1 MTAPTKFLL
10 SPPSGITLFD
20 PGILRPQSDI
30 RHTGSVGNVDL
41 RFQWDT
47 DSGFGG
53 GTDEVVNL
61 EYENATAGS
70 YDLGFDGQVSNT
82 IQWDDNAAA
91 IVTALE
97 AMPNVHQV
105 NVTGTGTVADPFVI
119 THADPIN
126 TGRDLPNMTV
136 NSDSLTGDTVA
147 LTIPTAG
154 VTGPPIDLITLDDS
168 TADFGQ
174 APDSDLGLTGPWFW
188 RVAVI
193 DRDDGAG
200 TWSAA
205 QTINYVDP
213 IDFNRYLYQAINVGV
228 GVTPIDDPAGGWG
241 TGGTIGP
248 DGDAIDPNRYLYQ
261 LVNVGVGFDP
271 TDKPGLGWGAG
282 GTVGP
287 DGINETFQR
296 YLYQLVNVTTLQ
308 PCPFM
313 FSLSVA
319 QARVGDSIT
328 VKGQGLVSADHPT
341 DAWDA
346 EVRLYETPSH
356 AASFVALSSTDWTSG
371 EVEDTI
377 TATIPGGATSGFIS
391 VVHTTGATCSG
402 SNFIGLTVL
411 EKDPDRKA
419 GWWIEVWNLRNTT
432 QIVSPLPLVAE
443 ANFEHIAN
451 DIGNGAIFLRGDD
464 QDIDDI
470 IDRSINP
477 EIQNLVKVYLHDR
490 FAYSFIPDDS
500 EEEYDEDGARTVRM
514 FGAGHERILKWGR
527 ALWKDFPAQPTT
539 TRTWLYGS
547 DANQVPWGDM
557 EGDNQIDNGGAE
569 DAATEPAVAVG
580 TAALF
585 ADTAEARSGI
595 WSHRVTPAALNDGV
609 EWGVGVEERQVFG
622 DLFFK
627 TNTIGGTY
635 EIELLSQDDEDPP
648 NDVVEASSTVIP
660 GSSAWIPVTLDAI
673 PGAGEPWR
681 FRITQTAGPLVQFW
695 VDDVAAYTTINGT
708 ISTTRATYQL
718 SRTEV
723 AQGLHSME
731 LIMDS
736 GGATLF
742 NGIVVHFPVTPNE
755 EYTVRIPISGTATE
769 TIRVAARI
777 GGTVDAVEQAL
788 TGLGTFDVITVTG
801 TAGPT
806 ETTSRFAISSKQV
819 GAMTVFVD
827 DITITPGADAAN
839 PGQIVTDVHTS
850 MAARGTLDFLT
861 LNFDDVFDSAG
872 FPWTEDLP
880 FEVDPTWTLWDL
892 LEKFIGLGYDAE
904 LAPVNWREGGDTGWE
919 LNLYGPLNAG
929 VDWSL
934 FDDGPA
940 ILPSDTIRDVT
951 PSSAPPAE
959 TVAYGEGSGGVWS
972 VATASAARITNLE
985 RREAFVR
992 AGHAKDTVSLFRVLS
1007 HRLNTS
1013 LDKGVQWTGKL
1024 TDDADPLPYFD
1035 FIPYDRLRAHLP
1047 TDGTRDLVKDDTY
1060 RAAAI
1065 VFRGTGEGVGQEYE
1079 VDFGRYKTHADR
1091 IRDLIL
1097 LRQIQRESSENYQPG
1112 TGSVSS
1118 AGGGGTGFVPPP
1130 SDAPVATA
1138 VPPHPHVWSDIEPR
1152 VGGDLTGSFP
1162 DPQVSGLRGRRISG
1176 TPPLDGQV
1184 YTFDDPSSSWIPGA
1198 GGGGG
1203 GSAAPLA
1210 TGQYTGDGSDPQTV
1224 PLPARADII
1233 FIYGTPSGGD
1243 DVQVWSFR
1251 GQGGIKYSEQQ
1262 HTGAIE
1268 NDDQVQLAADGLSVD
1283 VSGTGTHG
1291 FNESA
1296 EVYDWVAIAGA
1307 GAGQMGAK
1315 FQKTADQSPPA
1326 ATDTLVTWDA
1336 VAHDVGK
1343 VADLANDKFTVPTDG
1358 AGIWHL
1364 AAILHHSTPTPGVDL
1379 RVLYRVNGGAWVIM
1393 GRDQDSSFT
1402 FFSIQSSID
1411 LDLAEGDDVEIG
1423 VFHTNASA
1431 PIRGSV
1437 NSWASFHRIGGPG
1450 ATAAPSVKSVA
1461 APLYAGIGSPGFD
1474 MHAVGSTGLVVV
1486 EDTTPNITQL
1496 FSDDTQRLSLIH
1508 PGGDAS
1514 QELHGIVW
1522 PWTPAGDFYLDG
1534 AYSLLKETGNH
1545 GIAGII
1551 AADGTTW
1558 GAGLQTSASLNWADN
1573 DIRPRNWANWNAE
1586 SGSPPNHVLANVGAV
1601 PIFTRL
1607 VYTDSTDNW
1616 EAFWSVDGL
1625 LWISIGSITDVHSTT
1640 HVGFMISS
1648 WAGTHEMSMSGLY
1661 LRGYDGAP

>member
-20 PGILRPQSDI
+20 PGILRPVSDI

-53 GTDEVVNL
+53 GTDEVVEL

-70 YDLGFDGQVSNT
+70 YDLGFDGEVSST

-91 IVTALE
+91 IVTAIE

-126 TGRDLPNMTV
+126 TGRNLPDMTV

-168 TADFGQ
+168 TSDF
-174 APDSDLGLTGPWFW
+174 AETPDSDLGLAGPWFW

-193 DRDDGAG
+193 DRDDGQG
-200 TWSAA
+200 TWSSA
-205 QTINYVDP
+205 QTINFVDP
-213 IDFNRYLYQAINVGV
+213 VDFNRYLYLALNVGV
-228 GVTPIDDPAGGWG
+228 GHTPIDDPAGGWG

-248 DGDAIDPNRYLYQ
+248 DGDAIDFNRYLYQ
-261 LVNVGVGFDP
+261 LIHVGVGFDP
-271 TDKPGLGWGAG
+271 TDTPGGGWGTG
-282 GTVGP
+282 GTPGP
-287 DGINETFQR
+287 DGFNDTFQR
-296 YLYQLVNVTTLQ
+296 YLYLLVNVNTLQ

-346 EVRLYETPSH
+346 EVRLYETPDFG
-356 AASFVALSSTDWTSG
+356 ASFVALSSTDWTSG
-371 EVEDTI
+371 ELEDTI
-377 TATIPGGATSGFIS
+377 TATIPGGATSGFIA
-391 VVHTTGATCSG
+391 VVHTTGATCAG
-402 SNFIGLTVL
+402 SNFLGLTVI
-411 EKDPDRKA
+411 EQDPDRQA
-419 GWWIEVWNLRNTT
+419 GWWVEVWNLRNTQ
-432 QIVSPLPLVAE
+432 QIVSPIPLVAE
-443 ANFEHIAN
+443 VNFEHIAN
-451 DIGNGAIFLRGDD
+451 DIGNGAVFLRGDD
-464 QDIDDI
+464 EDIDEI
-470 IDRSINP
+470 INRSVNP
-477 EIQNLVKVYLHDR
+477 ETQRLVKLYLHDR

-514 FGAGHERILKWGR
+514 FGAGQERILKWGR
-527 ALWKDFPAQPTT
+527 VLWKDFPSQPTK

-557 EGDNQIDNGGAE
+557 EADNEIDNGGAE
-569 DAATEPAVAVG
+569 DAATAPAIAVG

-585 ADTAEARSGI
+585 ADTAEARTGT
-595 WSHRVTPAALNDGV
+595 WSHRVTPAALDDGI
-609 EWGVGVEERQVFG
+609 EWDVGVEERQMFG

-660 GSSAWIPVTLDAI
+660 GSSAFIPVKLNAI
-673 PGAGEPWR
+673 PEAGETWR

-695 VDDVAAYTTINGT
+695 VDDVAAYTAINGT

-731 LIMDS
+731 LIMES

-742 NGIVVHFPVTPNE
+742 NGMVVHFPVTPNE
-755 EYTVRIPISGTATE
+755 EYTVRVPISGTATE
-769 TIRVAARI
+769 VIRVAARI
-777 GGTVDAVEQAL
+777 GGSVDAVEQAL
-788 TGLGTFDVITVTG
+788 TGLGTFDVIVVTG

-806 ETTSRFAISSKQV
+806 ETTARFAISSKQV

-839 PGQIVTDVHTS
+839 PGEIVTDVHTA
-850 MAARGTLDFLT
+850 MAARGTLDFIT
-861 LNFDDVFDSAG
+861 LNFDGVFDSAG

-880 FEVDPTWTLWDL
+880 FEVDPQWTLWDV

-929 VDWSL
+929 VDWSQ
-934 FDDGPA
+934 FDDGPG
-940 ILPSDTIRDVT
+940 ILPSDTIRNVE

-972 VATASAARITNLE
+972 VATASAGRITNLE
-985 RREAFVR
+985 RREAFVK
-992 AGHAKDTVSLFRVLS
+992 AGHAKDTVSLFRVLT

-1013 LDKGVQWTGKL
+1013 LDKGTQWSGKL

-1047 TDGTRDLVKDDTY
+1047 TDGTRDMVKDDVY
-1060 RAAAI
+1060 RTAAI
-1065 VFRGTGEGVGQEYE
+1065 VFRGTADGVGQEYE
-1079 VDFGRYKTHADR
+1079 VDFGRYKLHSQR

-1097 LRQIQRESSENYQPG
+1097 ARQIQRESSENYGPG

-1118 AGGGGTGFVPPP
+1118 ASGGGTGFTPPP
-1130 SDAPVATA
+1130 SDAPLATA
-1138 VPPHPHVWSDIEPR
+1138 VAPHPHVWSDIEPR

-1176 TPPLDGQV
+1176 TPPNDGQV
-1184 YTFDDPSSSWIPGA
+1184 YTYDLASNTWIPGA

-1203 GSAAPLA
+1203 GGGAIV

-1224 PLPARADII
+1224 TLPNEAEII
-1233 FIYGTPSGGD
+1233 FIYGTPSSGND
-1243 DVQVWSFR
+1243 IQAWSFKDA
-1251 GQGGIKYSEQQ
+1251 GGIKYSEQQ
-1262 HTGAIE
+1262 HVSAIE
-1268 NDDQVQLAADGLSVD
+1268 NDDQVQLAANGLSVD
-1283 VSGTGTHG
+1283 VNGVGANG

-1296 EVYDWVAIAGA
+1296 EVYDYIIILGGGA
-1307 GAGQMGAK
+1307 A
-1315 FQKTADQSPPA
+1315 
-1326 ATDTLVTWDA
+1326 
-1336 VAHDVGK
+1336 
-1343 VADLANDKFTVPTDG
+1343 
-1358 AGIWHL
+1358 
-1364 AAILHHSTPTPGVDL
+1364 PTP
-1379 RVLYRVNGGAWVIM
+1379 A
-1393 GRDQDSSFT
+1393 
-1402 FFSIQSSID
+1402 
-1411 LDLAEGDDVEIG
+1411 
-1423 VFHTNASA
+1423 
-1431 PIRGSV
+1431 
-1437 NSWASFHRIGGPG
+1437 
-1450 ATAAPSVKSVA
+1450 VKSVA
-1461 APLYAGIGSPGFD
+1461 APGFLGIGSPGFD

-1496 FSDDTQRLSLIH
+1496 FSDDTERLSVHH

-1514 QELHGIVW
+1514 QELHGVVW
-1522 PWTPAGDFYLDG
+1522 PWTPAGNFYLDG
-1534 AYSLLKETGNH
+1534 AYSTLKETGNH
-1545 GIAGII
+1545 AIVGII
-1551 AADGTTW
+1551 AANGSTW
-1558 GAGLQTSASLNWADN
+1558 GAGLQTSASINMADN
-1573 DIRPRNWANWNAE
+1573 DFRVRDWANWNAE
-1586 SGSPPNHVLANVGAV
+1586 SGSPPNTVLANVGAI
-1601 PIFTRL
+1601 PFYTRL
-1607 VYTDSTDNW
+1607 VYTASSDLW
-1616 EAFWSVDGL
+1616 EGFWSVDGL
-1625 LWISIGSITDVHSTT
+1625 LWISVGTMTDVHSTT
-1640 HVGFMISS
+1640 HVGFMLSS
-1648 WAGTHEMSMSGLY
+1648 WGGSLEFSMSGLY